1 MSEAVLKKD
10 GSSGLCKKPKLD
22 SSNEIVLDAY
32 AITEIVTKKVVFG
45 KTKKKCNGSVI
56 TGRVNE

>member
-1 MSEAVLKKD
+1 MLKKD

-22 SSNEIVLDAY
+22 SSNEIVLDVY